1 MNNRPFVFDDG
12 NAYEETMVPWLRPVG
27 ETFVDWLAPPSG
39 LRWIDVGCGTGV
51 STEMLIQRCA
61 PRAVE
66 GIDPS
71 EAQLN
76 VARAR
81 PALRDVLLRN
91 GSAMALPHED
101 DSFDAALMAG
111 VVPFLPDP
119 AICVSEMARVVRSG
133 GIVASHQWD
142 VAGGGFPH
150 EPVLAELK
158 TFGIAQ
164 PLPPSGAATGVD
176 RLYEIWTGAGLRSVE
191 TREILVERE
200 FPTFEAFW
208 NSVMMV
214 TLRPTIAAMPAETV
228 EQLKDRVRRK
238 VTTHPDGTVVGRGR
252 ATAVK
257 GRVT

>member
-12 NAYEETMVPWLRPVG
+12 HAYEETMVPWLRPVG
-27 ETFVDWLAPPSG
+27 ETFVDWLDPPSG
-39 LRWIDVGCGTGV
+39 LKWIDVGCGTGV
-51 STEMLIQRCA
+51 SIELLIQRCA

-76 VARAR
+76 IARAR
-81 PALRDVLLRN
+81 PALRDVSLRN

-111 VVPFLPDP
+111 VVPAVPDP
-119 AICVSEMARVVRSG
+119 ARCVSEMARVVRSG
-133 GIVASHQWD
+133 GIVAAYQWD
-142 VAGGGFPH
+142 ITNGGFPH

-158 TFGIAQ
+158 TFGITE

-176 RLYEIWTGAGLRSVE
+176 RLREIWTGAGLRSVE
-191 TREILVERE
+191 TREVLVERE

-208 NSVMMV
+208 NAIMMV
-214 TLRPTIAAMPAETV
+214 TLRPTIAAMSAEAV
-228 EQLKDRVRRK
+228 EQLKDHVRRK
-238 VTTHPDGTVVGRGR
+238 VTTRSDGTVVGCGR

-257 GRVT
+257 GWVA

>member
-1 MNNRPFVFDDG
+1 MYNRPFVFDDG

-27 ETFVDWLAPPSG
+27 ETFIGWLDPPSG

-61 PRAVE
+61 ALAVE

-81 PALRDVLLRN
+81 PALRDVLLRT

-111 VVPFLPDP
+111 VVPAVPDP
-119 AICVSEMARVVRSG
+119 AKCVSEMARVVRSG
-133 GIVASHQWD
+133 GIVAAYQWD
-142 VAGGGFPH
+142 IPGGGFPH

-158 TFGIAQ
+158 TLGIAV
-164 PLPPSGAATGVD
+164 PSPPSGTATGVD

-191 TREILVERE
+191 TRDFFVERV

-228 EQLKDRVRRK
+228 EQLKDRVRIK
-238 VTTHPDGTVVGRGR
+238 VTTRSDGTVVGRGR
-252 ATAVK
+252 ATVVK
-257 GRVT
+257 GWVA

>member
-1 MNNRPFVFDDG
+1 MNIRPFVFDDG

-27 ETFVDWLAPPSG
+27 ETFFDWLDPPSG
-39 LRWIDVGCGTGV
+39 LKWIDVGCGTGV
-51 STEMLIQRCA
+51 SAEMLIQRCA
-61 PRAVE
+61 PQAVE

-81 PALRDVLLRN
+81 SVLRDVLLRN
-91 GSAMALPHED
+91 GSAMALPYDD

-111 VVPFLPDP
+111 VVPAVPDP
-119 AICVSEMARVVRSG
+119 ARCVSEMTRVVRSG
-133 GIVASHQWD
+133 GIVAAHQWD

-158 TFGIAQ
+158 TFGIAE

-191 TREILVERE
+191 TRGVFVERV
-200 FPTFEAFW
+200 FPTFGAFW

-214 TLRPTIAAMPAETV
+214 TLWPTIAAMSAEAV

-238 VTTHPDGTVVGRGR
+238 VTTRSDGTVVGRGR

-257 GRVT
+257 GWVA